1 MVLRATMDSFFILT
15 SITDLLILTL
25 LSAAAWSW
33 LGVRITLI
41 TKTKFTYFLI
51 AGNEKKKVSSLSFC

>member
-15 SITDLLILTL
+15 STTDLLILTL

-33 LGVRITLI
+33 LSVRITLI